1 MPENFNFE
9 RLVSFVPW
17 IEFMLRTKEGNGF
30 LQVLD
35 GRVLSISLRLQLSHK
50 FIIRFIKTKYIYLV

>member
-35 GRVLSISLRLQLSHK
+35 
-50 FIIRFIKTKYIYLV
+50 